1 MKSKIYK
8 NQSIKTI
15 QNIRKYKNIAYLSLI
30 KKNFQINKK
39 LKLFYKSDKL
49 KLIKQKYKI

>member
-15 QNIRKYKNIAYLSLI
+15 QNIRKYKNIAYLKLI

-39 LKLFYKSDKL
+39 LKPFLKNDKL
-49 KLIKQKYKI
+49 KLIKKKYKI